1 MDYMSGLSSIVS
13 IVSFVIFAAGVMKV
27 FQMAT
32 TLTEIKDLLTAI
44 KINAP
49 IQPVGSAVGSPI
61 GAASQVPLAPSGEE
75 MLRAALS
82 ELDHPVNPA
91 SIELGNKS

>member
-1 MDYMSGLSSIVS
+1 MDYMGGLSSIVS
-13 IVSFVIFAAGVMKV
+13 IVSFAIFVAGVMKV

-44 KINAP
+44 KLSAP
-49 IQPVGSAVGSPI
+49 IHPAVGAPI
-61 GAASQVPLAPSGEE
+61 AAPAPLPLAASGED

-82 ELDHPVNPA
+82 ELDHPVNPT

>member
-1 MDYMSGLSSIVS
+1 MDVMGGISTLLSLVT
-13 IVSFVIFAAGVMKV
+13 FAIFAAGVMKV

-32 TLTEIKDLLTAI
+32 TLSEIKDLLSAT
-44 KINAP
+44 KLNAP
-49 IQPVGSAVGSPI
+49 VRPAIGNPVSAP
-61 GAASQVPLAPSGEE
+61 APLPSTPSGEE

-82 ELDHPVNPA
+82 ELDQPVNPT